1 MAKYQFRERIP
12 IDVPHTLMQLL
23 SRFRGVRD
31 GLPELIKNSKDQYSR
46 LGVTDPALRTIVVT
60 VNTADKSI
68 GVIDFAGATAEQ
80 FKRWETWS
88 DPTANAR
95 DKASDIE
102 GGHGNGGKAFMVL
115 GSSTD
120 SSFESCHD
128 GRRTRMGYENESERT
143 RFKPGLAVEGGKA
156 VEDQRVESTRKQF
169 DKALADLGLSFDRL
183 PKQAQET
190 FAARQSY
197 TIAQVNGVMDW
208 TRAREETVRRAVSE
222 MRRSVE
228 THPQAALTLE
238 SCSVWFVVDGQVVG
252 DSPAKVE
259 YPEAFPGFVDPLVI
273 PVPDE
278 VTDPQTGEQ
287 VSTGAGD
294 AQTRVLTLRTSSRS
308 LRTEDMRPLHLIR
321 IRNNRNVV
329 GLWSVADLS
338 PGASSGF
345 VFGELRVPSLDGE
358 HLAGADRKSLN
369 DTPLVRGLQDWT
381 ANQVKELADKI
392 QQATAKEHRSEDRD
406 KVNQSLKKL
415 RDLMREFLT
424 ERDRGEQG
432 AGKGQQGEGPG
443 GKKPPV
449 PPQPPKGEVV
459 NVIELEGKSAS
470 IAIAVGATVPLR
482 VKAFEQ
488 TPAGELRP
496 VPSPKLVVKMD
507 RVDLLRIDGANQATA
522 SAGGMTTVWFES
534 EDGSVKSNT
543 VAIESVPCTGATIAG
558 IPDRLLL
565 QGEHLP
571 IKVIYTTE
579 GGVRDDLLHDASVDE
594 IGMGRISRNGVYITG
609 SQEGTATLRVR
620 WGSNQIDTASAATRV
635 GSERVPP
642 RRGTGGDAGGEIP
655 LILLCGTSVPGM
667 EHYPLEQRTIPPS
680 EHQPTIIDFDPVFEN
695 ANVIF
700 INPDSK
706 ESVQARR
713 GKGGRKGMAG
723 IATETYCQFIAM
735 KCFEILKRLW
745 VFEPVREAPLTGV
758 QFRERFAT
766 AEMECAPFIE
776 DAYKIAE
783 AIAEAGGRPA

>member
-46 LGVTDPALRTIVVT
+46 LGVTDPALRTIVVA

-68 GVIDFAGATAEQ
+68 GVIDFAGATADQ

-143 RFKPGLAVEGGKA
+143 RFKPGLAVEGGKP
-156 VEDQRVESTRKQF
+156 VEDQRVESSRKQF

-183 PKQAQET
+183 PKPAQET

-208 TRAREETVRRAVSE
+208 ARAREETVRRAVSE

-238 SCSVWFVVDGQVVG
+238 SCAVWFVVDGQVVG

-294 AQTRVLTLRTSSRS
+294 ERTRVLTLRTSSRS

-424 ERDRGEQG
+424 ER
-432 AGKGQQGEGPG
+432 
-443 GKKPPV
+443 PP
-449 PPQPPKGEVV
+449 
-459 NVIELEGKSAS
+459 
-470 IAIAVGATVPLR
+470 IA
-482 VKAFEQ
+482 
-488 TPAGELRP
+488 
-496 VPSPKLVVKMD
+496 
-507 RVDLLRIDGANQATA
+507 AN
-522 SAGGMTTVWFES
+522 
-534 EDGSVKSNT
+534 
-543 VAIESVPCTGATIAG
+543 
-558 IPDRLLL
+558 R
-565 QGEHLP
+565 
-571 IKVIYTTE
+571 
-579 GGVRDDLLHDASVDE
+579 
-594 IGMGRISRNGVYITG
+594 
-609 SQEGTATLRVR
+609 
-620 WGSNQIDTASAATRV
+620 AA
-635 GSERVPP
+635 
-642 RRGTGGDAGGEIP
+642 
-655 LILLCGTSVPGM
+655 
-667 EHYPLEQRTIPPS
+667 
-680 EHQPTIIDFDPVFEN
+680 
-695 ANVIF
+695 
-700 INPDSK
+700 
-706 ESVQARR
+706 
-713 GKGGRKGMAG
+713 
-723 IATETYCQFIAM
+723 
-735 KCFEILKRLW
+735 
-745 VFEPVREAPLTGV
+745 
-758 QFRERFAT
+758 
-766 AEMECAPFIE
+766 
-776 DAYKIAE
+776 
-783 AIAEAGGRPA
+783 